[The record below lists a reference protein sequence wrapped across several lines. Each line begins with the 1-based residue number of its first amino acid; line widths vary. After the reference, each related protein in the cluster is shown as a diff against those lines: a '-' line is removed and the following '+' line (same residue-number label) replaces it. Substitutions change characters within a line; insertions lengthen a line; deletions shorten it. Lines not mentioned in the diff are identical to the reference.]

1 MGDAARRRQLIQN
14 DIEEF
19 DCCLTFDVN
28 EYCIETWPSL
38 TFKNRQSTW
47 ATLQNDE
54 EFDWSTVE
62 NQIDVFVQSEFS
74 VSADTKSETD
84 DEAETSVDTLNS
96 ALYDYIVEYWEG
108 LEDEDLDELTEFLIT
123 TIDEAVDAYFDDDET
138 EDTTNDENESND

>member
-1 MGDAARRRQLIQN
+1 MGDAARRRQLVQN

-28 EYCIETWPSL
+28 EYCIEAWPSL

-47 ATLQNDE
+47 ATLQNDD
-54 EFDWSTVE
+54 EFDWSAVE

-84 DEAETSVDTLNS
+84 NEPETSVDTLNS
-96 ALYDYIVEYWEG
+96 ALYDYVVEYWEG

-138 EDTTNDENESND
+138 EDTTNDEDESND

>member
-1 MGDAARRRQLIQN
+1 MGDAARRRQLVQN

-54 EFDWSTVE
+54 EFDWSAVE
-62 NQIDVFVQSEFS
+62 NQIDVFVKSEFS

-84 DEAETSVDTLNS
+84 DEPETSVDTLNS
-96 ALYDYIVEYWEG
+96 ALYDYVVEYWEG

-138 EDTTNDENESND
+138 EDTTNDEDESND